1 MFLFNLLNI
10 IINNKNIKIYNNSGV
25 INIHEDIF
33 SCKNKQK
40 SYVLFNIFLFIYS
53 IKYIFFIFI
62 II

>member
-40 SYVLFNIFLFIYS
+40 SYVSFNIFLFIYS
-53 IKYIFFIFI
+53 IKFIFFIFI